1 MKRLSLFAVALLAA
15 HAASA
20 QAPAAPAK
28 AKPLQPSM
36 CAACHNLE
44 PNQMGGYFD
53 SIAFKTQSMMID
65 VGTGT
70 AQVVRFDM
78 KSIKVID
85 DGKTMTGEFL
95 REAKKRHEVIVTFAQ
110 KDGVKVAS
118 EINFKGPVKIDPSKV
133 IKFDELA
140 ALVEQGPANGRF
152 TLIDSRPLPRF
163 QEGTIPG
170 AIHLP
175 FIGFDKFANRLPQ
188 DKSQRVIFFCGG
200 VTCTLSPNS
209 LLKAQKMGYTNLKV
223 YREGVPEWQTRSYAV
238 TTPQFLKSAYLDKD
252 IPHVLI
258 DARSADDATSGHLK
272 GAVSMPAD
280 KLAPRIKGLPEAR
293 LKAPI
298 VVYDGRGGEQ
308 ARTVAKALVKAGQQN
323 VLVLD
328 GGMIGWQAAGYAI
341 ESGTPAA
348 TKIAYTP
355 KPRAG
360 SLPVDE
366 FTKLARNTPA
376 DVLILDVRN
385 ADEASAGM
393 IKGAMLVPD
402 EELAARMA
410 EVPKT
415 KRILTHCITG
425 IRAEMAYHKLKAAGY
440 NAAFLNAE
448 IDIAKDGGFKIT
460 PR

>member
-1 MKRLSLFAVALLAA
+1 MSRLTVLTALMLVAQ
-15 HAASA
+15 AASA

-28 AKPLQPSM
+28 TPSTMPSM
-36 CAACHNLE
+36 CTACHALE
-44 PNQMGGYFD
+44 PNQIGGYFD

-65 VGTGT
+65 VGAPTG
-70 AQVVRFDM
+70 QVVRFDL
-78 KSIKVID
+78 KGIQVV
-85 DGKTMTGEFL
+85 DGGKPVTGEFL
-95 REAKKRHEVIVTFAQ
+95 REAKKRHEVIVTFEQ
-110 KDGVKVAS
+110 KDGVKFAS
-118 EINFKGPVKIDPSKV
+118 QIKFKGPVKIDPAKL
-133 IKFDELA
+133 IKYEELA
-140 ALVEQGPANGRF
+140 ALVETGPAKGNF

-175 FIGFDKFANRLPQ
+175 FIGFDKFAHLLPK

-200 VTCTLSPNS
+200 ITCTLSPNS
-209 LLKAQKMGYTNLKV
+209 LLKAQKMGYTNLNV

-258 DARSADDATSGHLK
+258 DARSAEDATSGHLK
-272 GAVSMPAD
+272 GAVSLPAD
-280 KLAPRIKGLPEAR
+280 QAKGALKGLPEAK

-308 ARTVAKALVKAGQQN
+308 AKTVAQALVKAGQQN

-348 TKIAYTP
+348 KKIAYAP

-360 SLPVDE
+360 SLPAEE
-366 FTKLARNTPA
+366 FTRLAKATPA

-385 ADEASAGM
+385 ADEAAGGM
-393 IKGAMLVPD
+393 IKGAMLIPD
-402 EELAARMA
+402 EDLVARMA
-410 EVPKT
+410 EVPKD
-415 KRILTHCITG
+415 KRILLHCLTG
-425 IRAEMAYHKLKAAGY
+425 IRAEMAFHKLKAAGY

-448 IDIAKDGGFKIT
+448 IAIAKDGSFKIT

>member
-1 MKRLSLFAVALLAA
+1 MKRSLLIMTAMLASPALWAQ
-15 HAASA
+15 A
-20 QAPAAPAK
+20 QAPAPAQ
-28 AKPLQPSM
+28 PMQPSM
-36 CAACHNLE
+36 CAACHKLE
-44 PNQMGGYFD
+44 ANQMGGYFD

-65 VGTGT
+65 VGIGT

-133 IKFDELA
+133 IKYEDLA
-140 ALVEQGPANGRF
+140 KLVETGPEKGRF

-175 FIGFDKFANRLPQ
+175 FIGFDKFAQRLPK
-188 DKSQRVIFFCGG
+188 DKDQLVVFFCGG
-200 VTCTLSPNS
+200 LTCTLSPNS
-209 LLKAQKMGYTNLKV
+209 LLKAQKMGHTNLKV

-238 TTPQFLKSAYLDKD
+238 TTPQFLKSAYIDKD

-258 DARSADDATSGHLK
+258 DARSAEDATSGHLV
-272 GAVSMPAD
+272 GAVSLPAD
-280 KLAPRIKGLPEAR
+280 QLQGALKALPAAK
-293 LKAPI
+293 LKAPMI
-298 VVYDGRGGEQ
+298 VYDGRGGEQ
-308 ARTVAKALVKAGQQN
+308 AKAVAKALVKAGQQN

-348 TKIAYTP
+348 KKIAYTP

-360 SLPVDE
+360 SLPADE
-366 FTKLARNTPA
+366 FTRLAKATPA

-385 ADEASAGM
+385 ADEAAGGM
-393 IKGAMLVPD
+393 IKGAMLIPD
-402 EELAARMA
+402 EDLVARMA
-410 EVPKT
+410 EVPKN
-415 KRILTHCITG
+415 KRIVAHCLTG

-440 NAAFLNAE
+440 NASFLNAE
-448 IDIAKDGGFKIT
+448 IDIAKDGSFKIT

>member
-1 MKRLSLFAVALLAA
+1 MKRSLLLITALLASPA
-15 HAASA
+15 LWA
-20 QAPAAPAK
+20 QAPA
-28 AKPLQPSM
+28 KPMQPSL
-36 CAACHNLE
+36 CAACHKLE
-44 PNQMGGYFD
+44 ANQMGGYFD

-70 AQVVRFDM
+70 SQVVRFDL
-78 KSIKVID
+78 KTIKVID
-85 DGKTMTGEFL
+85 DGKALTGEFL
-95 REAKKRHEVIVTFAQ
+95 REAKKRHEVIVTFAE
-110 KDGVKVAS
+110 KDGARVAT

-133 IKFDELA
+133 IKYEDLA
-140 ALVEQGPANGRF
+140 KLVETGPEKGRF

-175 FIGFDKFANRLPQ
+175 FIGFDKFAQRLPK
-188 DKSQRVIFFCGG
+188 DKDQLVVFFCGG
-200 VTCTLSPNS
+200 LTCTLSPNS
-209 LLKAQKMGYTNLKV
+209 LLKAQKMGHTNLKV

-238 TTPQFLKSAYLDKD
+238 TTPQFLKAAYLDKD

-258 DARSADDATSGHLK
+258 DARTAEDAASGHIK
-272 GAVSMPAD
+272 GAVSWPSQNLKKAPA
-280 KLAPRIKGLPEAR
+280 GLPATK
-293 LKAPI
+293 LNAPLI
-298 VVYDGRGGEQ
+298 VYDGLGGEQ

-328 GGMIGWQAAGYAI
+328 GGMIGWQALGHAI
-341 ESGTPAA
+341 ESGKPAA
-348 TKIAYTP
+348 TKVAFTP

-360 SLPVDE
+360 SVAADE
-366 FTKLARNTPA
+366 FARLARNTPA

-402 EELAARMA
+402 EELAQRIA
-410 EVPKT
+410 EVPKN
-415 KRILTHCITG
+415 KRILAHCMTG
-425 IRAEMAYHKLKAAGY
+425 VRAEMAYHKLKAAGY
-440 NAAFLNAE
+440 NAAFLNAQIE
-448 IDIAKDGGFKIT
+448 VAKDGSFKIT